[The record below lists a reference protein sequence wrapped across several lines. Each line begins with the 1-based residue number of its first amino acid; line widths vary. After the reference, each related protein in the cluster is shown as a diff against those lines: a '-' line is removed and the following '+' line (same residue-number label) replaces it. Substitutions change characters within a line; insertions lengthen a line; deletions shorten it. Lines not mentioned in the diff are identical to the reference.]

1 MSNNA
6 KNMSMQT
13 PASPAERNGDA
24 GFVPVANVSNTVER
38 LSEIREVMCAEYR
51 KKHSDPW
58 IVAYSGGKDSTLLL
72 HLAWETLLSLPP
84 RERRRE
90 IHIVS
95 NDTLVESPLV
105 IRHLKKSLSIIREA
119 ARKAGVTPFLWTV

>member
-1 MSNNA
+1 MSANDRNMTMRTNRNA
-6 KNMSMQT
+6 
-13 PASPAERNGDA
+13 D
-24 GFVPVANVSNTVER
+24 FIPVTNVSDTVTR
-38 LSEIREVMCAEYR
+38 LEAVREAIRAEYR

-72 HLAWETLLSLPP
+72 HLAWETMLSLPP
-84 RERRRE
+84 GKRRRE

-105 IRHLKKSLSIIREA
+105 IRHLKKSLSIIGEA
-119 ARKAGVTPFLWTV
+119 GRKAGLPITTQDNEAVH